1 MNARQIGQL
10 LLRSNASSLPPF
22 LAPSFL
28 SPVLKNSTTCLSDID
43 FSRAF
48 VHQNAAGRFTNIS
61 PASSATATKPTF
73 DEDEQVQPETRFS
86 HRSSRRPPDKRIEQQ
101 KSMLARLQQSQSTSG
116 LGPQRPSG
124 EIQDMY
130 ASILD
135 NTVRSSAVTTK
146 SRAPKTTTAHATS
159 ADIITAAYEKSLRSF
174 ERSRD
179 KSFVADKMIWPSSS
193 ISPTTRDEFSYQNIP
208 EEPTRAQAT
217 IKSRPSVGRTVEVLP
232 NRGMDLGRAIRT
244 LEITCAVNN
253 IRQDSIRQKF
263 HERPGMKRKRLKRE
277 RWRRRFGEGFRAIV
291 GKVKTMRRKG
301 W

>member
-1 MNARQIGQL
+1 MNARQLGQL
-10 LLRSNASSLPPF
+10 LLRSNASSLPLY

-28 SPVLKNSTTCLSDID
+28 SPISKNSFTHLSYID
-43 FSRAF
+43 FSRAI
-48 VHQNAAGRFTNIS
+48 VYQNAIGRSGDIRPT
-61 PASSATATKPTF
+61 SSATATKNTL
-73 DEDEQVQPETRFS
+73 DEDEQAQPETQFS
-86 HRSSRRPPDKRIEQQ
+86 HRSSRRLPDKRIEQQ

-116 LGPQRPSG
+116 LGSQKPSG
-124 EIQDMY
+124 ETKDMY

-135 NTVRSSAVTTK
+135 NTIRSSVATNK
-146 SRAPKTTTAHATS
+146 SQGPEPMTAQETS
-159 ADIITAAYEKSLRSF
+159 ADIVTAAYQKSLRYLG
-174 ERSRD
+174 RPQD
-179 KSFVADKMIWPSSS
+179 KSYIADKMIWPFFSTP
-193 ISPTTRDEFSYQNIP
+193 PTTQDEFLDQSIH

>member
-1 MNARQIGQL
+1 MNARQLGQL
-10 LLRSNASSLPPF
+10 LLRSNASSLPPY

-28 SPVLKNSTTCLSDID
+28 SPVSKSDTTRLSYID
-43 FSRAF
+43 FSKVF
-48 VHQNAAGRFTNIS
+48 VYQNAAGRFTALR
-61 PASSATATKPTF
+61 PASSATVTKPIS
-73 DEDEQVQPETRFS
+73 DEDDQVQPETQFS
-86 HRSSRRPPDKRIEQQ
+86 HRSSWRTPDKRIEQQ
-101 KSMLARLQQSQSTSG
+101 KSMLARLQQSQSTPD

-135 NTVRSSAVTTK
+135 NTVRSSAAITK
-146 SRAPKTTTAHATS
+146 SRVPETTTGQETS
-159 ADIITAAYEKSLRSF
+159 ADIVTAAYEKSLSYW

-179 KSFVADKMIWPSSS
+179 KSFVVEKMIWPSSS
-193 ISPTTRDEFSYQNIP
+193 ISSTTRDEFSDQSFR

-232 NRGMDLGRAIRT
+232 SRGMDLGRAIRT

-277 RWRRRFGEGFRAIV
+277 RWRRRFGEGFRAVV